1 MTSCC
6 LCPVAGGVKREGEG
20 GLPNEWLPNQPTA
33 FHRNW
38 TEADMLALS
47 EESGGAFQ
55 VVGAVYVECFNR
67 PALEEARWA
76 LRMADDPSSVV
87 EAVVAHIPVPDGGAA
102 VRAFL
107 DALRE
112 NGEEGKRL
120 PRRLRGGRVV
130 LFGHP
135 PDHCATSQKYAEG
148 LRELRRSGEGRLLWE
163 WCCWPACSWVAH
175 GGQLFGGWLQQR
187 GRFVAGRG
195 RLEATSLPAE
205 PATRRG

>member
-1 MTSCC
+1 MRTNMASCSEEG
-6 LCPVAGGVKREGEG
+6 LTAAPPQRVFDSHIHLAVDWREGEG

-87 EAVVAHIPVPDGGAA
+87 EAHKICGISRVQLDSSSKAKHLSVPDVMRQQVGM
-102 VRAFL
+102 
-107 DALRE
+107 
-112 NGEEGKRL
+112 
-120 PRRLRGGRVV
+120 RGGITDEAQVCSCITKPGNCAFMQQHFQRNVV
-130 LFGHP
+130 G
-135 PDHCATSQKYAEG
+135 T
-148 LRELRRSGEGRLLWE
+148 
-163 WCCWPACSWVAH
+163 PAAIV
-175 GGQLFGGWLQQR
+175 
-187 GRFVAGRG
+187 
-195 RLEATSLPAE
+195 EE
-205 PATRRG
+205 